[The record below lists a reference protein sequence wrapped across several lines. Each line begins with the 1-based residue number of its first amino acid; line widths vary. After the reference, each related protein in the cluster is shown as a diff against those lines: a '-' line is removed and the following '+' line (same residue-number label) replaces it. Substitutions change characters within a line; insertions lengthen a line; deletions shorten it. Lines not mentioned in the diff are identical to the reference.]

1 MKKYLRRNANYKI
14 LMIVLTILLTVLGI
28 AYSPR
33 HASSDEDNIGNISQ
47 SIDSLTQQIQKL
59 SDGKARISTD
69 AETGM
74 VRFIGTNLL
83 NAMSTPAALG
93 SNYTPEQAAR
103 SFLSGYGRLFGISDQ
118 ANELEVMESN
128 TVDNSRSFI
137 HFQQIYEDIP
147 ILGGELIVQ
156 SDSNNNIISASSD
169 ILPKISLDVI
179 PTISPFTAQ
188 ATALGVVARTYRLDT
203 NALTVNEP
211 QLWIY
216 NPIILGM
223 DQNITRLVWRTEVV
237 SVNGAPIRELV
248 LVDAQLGFVALHF
261 NQIETLKHRDVYT
274 AKNGSVCTAAIQA
287 LLLNEGDPLT
297 GNLDVDNA
305 YNYSGYTYDF
315 YSIEHGRNSIN
326 NAGMTIVSVV
336 DYDPDGG
343 CNYRNAFWNGL
354 LMVFGTGYTS
364 ACDVVAH
371 ELTHGVTDYES
382 NLFYY
387 MQSGAISE
395 AFSDIWGEFVEL
407 TYNPGELSDRWLI
420 GEDLPTGAL
429 RDMQEP
435 PDSLDY
441 TQPDKMTSTLY
452 ACGDFWRALDNGG
465 VHINSGIA
473 NKAAYLM
480 TDGDT
485 FNGYVVTGMGMSK
498 TADLFYEVQT
508 NLLTSG
514 SDYADLYD
522 ALQQAAVNLGYNAS
536 ERQTVKDA
544 IDATEM
550 NLQPT
555 SCPAS
560 EAPLLASGVP
570 YDLFFDDLES
580 GSGNWSPGS
589 LEGTGAWVRATGYA
603 ASGLYCLYGQDY
615 DAINNFYIA
624 MTSNVTL
631 PAGSQPYLHFKHSFD
646 FEFDSDGTWDGG
658 VVEYSTDGGGNWND
672 AGSLFMHNGYTG
684 TISAGANPLAGSDA
698 FVGYSNGYISSRLN
712 LSSLA
717 GQNIRFRFRI
727 GTDDGNLPPDYSIGW
742 CIDDVRIYIPA
753 AYYLNASAS
762 TGGTI
767 SSPGQGLT
775 GPYQPGQ
782 IVNISAASDSCD
794 YFVNWTGNIT
804 TIANASASSTTITMN
819 DSYSITANFAPTGAT
834 YNLTIN
840 SSEYGNVTVPG
851 EDIFGPY
858 DCGTTINLTAAADSG
873 YEFVNWSGNTETIDD
888 IGSASTTITM
898 NDNYSITANFGLE
911 PTGFFGDASGDGT
924 LSIMDYSSVRLML
937 FGKKAFNPGGDATQ
951 DGNLSI
957 MDYSS
962 VRLMLFGKK
971 AMVDKYEVSYDFL
984 SGANESRWAKS
995 NTISSNPPGD
1005 NFGNESGWTA
1015 ATTTDYD
1022 NISLNDSNVWSI
1034 AGTPGNYSALQ
1045 CKFALAEIPGN
1056 ITSIGITL
1064 NGSSSTSSTLRLWT
1078 WNFTTSSWTQIGSNF
1093 SMTTN
1098 IASCQAWTAWG
1109 KVYTNYINGSNMFI
1123 LATLNTANAN
1133 LNIDYVKLSVAHP

>member
-1 MKKYLRRNANYKI
+1 MKKYIRRNANYKTI
-14 LMIVLTILLTVLGI
+14 IIVLTILIALSGI

-33 HASSDEDNIGNISQ
+33 HASSDEDNTGNISQ
-47 SIDSLTQQIQKL
+47 TVYNLTQQIQKL

-74 VRFIGTNLL
+74 VRFIGTDLL
-83 NAMSTPAALG
+83 NAISNPAALG
-93 SNYTPEQAAR
+93 SNCTPEQAAR

-118 ANELEVMESN
+118 SNELEVMKSN
-128 TVDNSRSFI
+128 TVDNSRSFTR
-137 HFQQIYEDIP
+137 FQQVYEDIP

-156 SDSNNNIISASSD
+156 VDSNNNIVSASSD
-169 ILPKISLDVI
+169 ILPKISLDVT
-179 PTISPFTAQ
+179 PTISSSTAQ
-188 ATALGVVARTYRLDT
+188 ATAMGVVAKAYGLDT
-203 NALTVNEP
+203 NILAATEP
-211 QLWIY
+211 ELWIY
-216 NPIILGM
+216 NPTILGM
-223 DQNITRLVWRTEVV
+223 DQNITSLVWRMEIASTD
-237 SVNGAPIRELV
+237 GAVDELV
-248 LVDAQLGFVALHF
+248 LVDAQLGFVDLHF
-261 NQIETLKHRDVYT
+261 NQIETAKYRIVYT
-274 AKNGSVCTAAIQA
+274 AKNGSVCTNTSQSMQR
-287 LLLNEGDPLT
+287 NEGAGPT
-297 GNLDVDNA
+297 GYTEVDNA
-305 YNYSGYTYDF
+305 YNFSGDTYDF
-315 YSIEHGRNSIN
+315 YWSEHGRDSIN
-326 NAGMTIVSVV
+326 NLGMSIVSIV

-343 CNYRNAFWNGL
+343 CNWPNAQWYGSG
-354 LMVFGTGYTS
+354 MRFGTGYAS

-371 ELTHGVTDYES
+371 EFTHGVTQVES

-387 MQSGAISE
+387 MQSGAINE
-395 AFSDIWGEFVEL
+395 GFSDIWGEFIEL
-407 TYNPGELSDRWLI
+407 TYYAGAPSDRWLF
-420 GEDLPTGAL
+420 GEDSPIGAF
-429 RDMQEP
+429 RNMQNP
-435 PDSLDY
+435 PAFGN
-441 TQPDKMTSTLY
+441 PDKMTSPFYVCGTSWPLY
-452 ACGDFWRALDNGG
+452 LSDYGG
-465 VHINSGIA
+465 VHTNSGIA

-480 TDGDT
+480 ADGDT
-485 FNGYVVTGMGMSK
+485 FNGYVVTGMGIPR

-508 NLLTSG
+508 NMLTSG

-522 ALQQAAVNLGYNAS
+522 ALQQAAINLGYNAS
-536 ERQTVKDA
+536 ELQTVKNA
-544 IDATEM
+544 SDATEM

-560 EAPLLASGVP
+560 EAPLLDSGVP
-570 YDLFFDDLES
+570 YDLFFDDLENGFS
-580 GSGNWSPGS
+580 NWSK
-589 LEGTGAWVRATGYA
+589 GALQGNADWYSASFYAT
-603 ASGLYCLYGQDY
+603 SGQYSLYGY
-615 DAINNFYIA
+615 DTENIA
-624 MTSNVTL
+624 DHYVVMTSNVTL
-631 PAGSQPYLHFKHSFD
+631 PAGSQPYLHFNHSYD
-646 FEFDSDGTWDGG
+646 FESPNYDGG
-658 VVEYSTDGGGNWND
+658 VVEYSTDGGGIWSD
-672 AGSLFMHNGYTG
+672 AGALFTYNGYQG
-684 TISAGANPLAGSDA
+684 TISDGDNPLAGRNA

-727 GTDDGNLPPDYSIGW
+727 GTDASFGALGW
-742 CIDDVRIYIPA
+742 FIDDVRIYTPA
-753 AYYLNASAS
+753 AYYLNTSAT
-762 TGGTI
+762 TGGAI
-767 SSPGQGLT
+767 SSPGQGVT
-775 GPYQPGQ
+775 GPYEPGQ
-782 IVNISAASDSCD
+782 VVNISAAPDFCD

-1015 ATTTDYD
+1015 ATTTDYN

-1045 CKFALAEIPGN
+1045 CKFTIISNPAN